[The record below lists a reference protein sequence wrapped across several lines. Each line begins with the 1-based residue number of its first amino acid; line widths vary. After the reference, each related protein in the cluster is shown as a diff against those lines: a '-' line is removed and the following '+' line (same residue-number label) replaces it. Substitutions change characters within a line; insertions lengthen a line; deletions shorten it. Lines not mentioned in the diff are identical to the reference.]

1 MKTSEQYCSMLMCS
15 IKEQHNSVHSHN
27 EALYVVVGS
36 KKHKMYDTQ
45 TQRPS
50 ILINADFRA
59 VHTVVHLMLYTV
71 QLTRS
76 PSAPELMLNN
86 FLLIDSSGLRKCKLL
101 HAKIVKHM
109 RGRLAEYVMSYGF
122 FCYSIVRQNLYRQN
136 LRALKRKLIQI
147 PGLTI

>member
-1 MKTSEQYCSMLMCS
+1 
-15 IKEQHNSVHSHN
+15 
-27 EALYVVVGS
+27 
-36 KKHKMYDTQ
+36 MYDTQ

-109 RGRLAEYVMSYGF
+109 RGRLAEYVMSFGF
-122 FCYSIVRQNLYRQN
+122 FLLQHSKAEFIPSKLKSIKKKINSNPRFNNMIV
-136 LRALKRKLIQI
+136 LK
-147 PGLTI
+147 GLTRPAVSVAVCLK

>member
-1 MKTSEQYCSMLMCS
+1 
-15 IKEQHNSVHSHN
+15 
-27 EALYVVVGS
+27 
-36 KKHKMYDTQ
+36 MYDTQ

-109 RGRLAEYVMSYGF
+109 RGRLAEYVMSFGF

-136 LRALKRKLIQI
+136 LRALKRK
-147 PGLTI
+147 

>member
-1 MKTSEQYCSMLMCS
+1 
-15 IKEQHNSVHSHN
+15 
-27 EALYVVVGS
+27 
-36 KKHKMYDTQ
+36 MYDTQ

-109 RGRLAEYVMSYGF
+109 RGRLAEYVMSFGF
-122 FCYSIVRQNLYRQN
+122 FCYNIVRQNLYRQN
-136 LRALKRKLIQI
+136 LRALKRK
-147 PGLTI
+147 